1 MTHRP
6 EQKMPD
12 TRQLAAWEL
21 LQKGML
27 QRDIAKQLDVAE
39 STISKWLSHVRSL
52 DIKPSISENGYP
64 LTSTLSY
71 EANKGAYYTGD
82 SAELL
87 QSEAFSSLQGKVQL
101 IFTSPPFP
109 LNEKKSYGNKE
120 GKEYLDWF
128 ESLAPIFSKMLS
140 DDGSIVLE
148 VGNSWEP
155 GRPVQSL
162 LALKSLLAFTEQKD
176 SKLRLI
182 QQFVCY
188 NPSRLPTPAAWVTR
202 RRIRAVDSFTH
213 LWWLSKT
220 DEPKANTSNVLRP
233 YSDSMKSLLKRGSYN
248 AGKRPSQHQISID
261 GFLKNNGGSIPH
273 NLIEFSPIEEDREVR
288 LPNTFSFSNTVSN
301 DFFHKSCKE
310 NDIVPHPARM
320 YLGLAYFFVEFLTT
334 QNDIVLDPFAGSN
347 TTGFA
352 AALGNRRWVSI
363 DISNNYVKESK
374 LRFEDPKLNKYITK
388 EK

>member
-12 TRQLAAWEL
+12 ARQLAAWDL
-21 LQKGML
+21 RQNGML
-27 QRDIAKQLDVAE
+27 QRDIAKKLAVAE
-39 STISKWLSHVRSL
+39 STISKWISNVRAS
-52 DIKPSISENGYP
+52 DIKSTISADGYP
-64 LTSTLSY
+64 LSSTLSY
-71 EANKGAYYTGD
+71 EKNRGAYYIGD

-87 QSEAFSSLQGKVQL
+87 QSEAFSSLKGKIQL

-128 ESLAPIFSKMLS
+128 QSLAPIFADMLT
-140 DDGSIVLE
+140 DTGSIVLE

-155 GRPVQSL
+155 ERPVQSL
-162 LALKSLLAFTEQKD
+162 FPLESLLAFTKQKD
-176 SKLRLI
+176 AKLNLI

-202 RRIRAVDSFTH
+202 KKIRTVDSFTH
-213 LWWLSKT
+213 VWWLSKV
-220 DEPKANTSNVLRP
+220 DEPKADTSKVLRP
-233 YSDSMKSLLKRGSYN
+233 YSDSMKSLLQRGKYN
-248 AGKRPSQHQISID
+248 SGKRPSQHQISIN
-261 GFLKNNGGSIPH
+261 GFLKDHGGAIPH
-273 NLIEFSPIEEDREVR
+273 NVFELEQLEEHRDVR

-301 DFFHKSCKE
+301 DFFLRSCQRE
-310 NDIVPHPARM
+310 GIIPHPARM
-320 YLGLAYFFVEFLTT
+320 PLGLASFFIEFLTDP
-334 QNDIVLDPFAGSN
+334 NDFVLDPFGGSN

-352 AALGNRRWVSI
+352 SALSNRRWISI
-363 DISNNYVKESK
+363 DISDNYVKESK
-374 LRFEDPKLNKYITK
+374 LRFEDPRLNNQEK